1 MRIWTVHLPR
11 GGATPTRASRV
22 SALAPVLVREGF
34 AWSAFLF
41 ALPWLLLHRLWIE
54 AVAYVGVVLLLAAFV
69 PPAAAFAV
77 ALALQFLLGAHA
89 QDLRRAALA
98 RRGRPAAHVVAAA
111 DADLALARLLDAR
124 PDLAR
129 TLLARAL
136 PAHSPPARSSPA

>member
-11 GGATPTRASRV
+11 GPATAARASRRA
-22 SALAPVLVREGF
+22 SARAPILVREGF
-34 AWSAFLF
+34 AWGAFLF

-54 AVAYVGVVLLLAAFV
+54 AVAYVGVVLLLAAFLPEV
-69 PPAAAFAV
+69 AALPV
-77 ALALQFLLGAHA
+77 ALALHFLLGAHA

-111 DADLALARLLDAR
+111 EQDAALARLLDAR

-129 TLLARAL
+129 SVLA
-136 PAHSPPARSSPA
+136 